1 MKWGIIKICIDDL
14 GNVIPKQEKLIVLF
28 IYDRVNSSNLKTATI
43 YYNNKLSYIDLD
55 KSKYT
60 YGKQLVPLV
69 LEHAV
74 LFDVKFKDFAECS
87 V

>member
-28 IYDRVNSSNLKTATI
+28 IYDRVNSSNL
-43 YYNNKLSYIDLD
+43 
-55 KSKYT
+55 SKYT